1 MLELAYILS
10 IILMVLLPVILAAGL
25 RRLTPAPWLLFSLGA
40 LTFALSQVVHIPLN
54 DWLADLGW
62 LPGETIADLP
72 LWRTALTAGLTAGLC
87 EELARAAGY
96 LFLRKYRPH
105 WLHLP
110 GSLMLGLG
118 HGGIESMVFGG
129 VLTAATVSALLPLR
143 GIDLTQLGL
152 TSEQL
157 SAINLQLSAFASS
170 PWLALQPLLE
180 RLLAIRAHVTLSLMV
195 WKAFAR
201 GKLRRYWV
209 YILVA
214 ILYHAA
220 IDYAAVWASTT
231 YHEQPLGY
239 LGVMLAVLL
248 PGWAWAIWT
257 VRRHALTRAQPG
269 PLRGELAVF
278 WVATLKEL
286 RQAWST
292 KRILVVWAV
301 FLAFGML
308 SPLLAR
314 FTFEIVSSMEGAEMF
329 ADLIPP
335 PTTVDSMVQYLKNLS
350 QFGFILAVLLAM
362 GAVVGEKER
371 RVAPMILSKPMARWA
386 FILSKFAAQLLVYS
400 GAFFLSALAA
410 YYYTLF
416 LFGPLEIGSFLLL
429 NALLLLWL
437 LTFVALSLLGSTLG
451 KSTVAAGGIGL
462 GLCVVLMLAGT
473 LPRWGALLPGG
484 LMTWATLLGQQAAG
498 LSQGADAATLLSG
511 AAAGQGGAAAS
522 ALALILLSLVLAVGI
537 FEQQEI

>member
-10 IILMVLLPVILAAGL
+10 ITLMILLPVLFAAGL
-25 RRLTPAPWLLFSLGA
+25 RRLIPAPWMLFSLGA
-40 LTFALSQVVHIPLN
+40 LTFIFSQVVHLPLN

-62 LPGETIADLP
+62 LPGETIANLP

-87 EELARAAGY
+87 EELARAASY
-96 LFLRKYRPH
+96 LFLRKYRPA
-105 WLHLP
+105 WLNLP

-129 VLTAATVSALLPLR
+129 VLTAATLSALLPLR
-143 GIDLTQLGL
+143 GIDLTQLNL

-157 SAINLQLSAFASS
+157 SAINLQLTAITTS

-180 RLLAIRAHVTLSLMV
+180 RLLAISAHVTLSLMV

-201 GKLRRYWV
+201 GKLRRDWI

-220 IDYAAVWASTT
+220 IDYAAVWTSTT
-231 YHEQPLGY
+231 YHEQPFAY

-257 VRRHALTRAQPG
+257 IRRHALTRAQPG

-329 ADLIPP
+329 AGLIPP
-335 PTTVDSMVQYLKNLS
+335 PTTVDAMVQYLKNLS

-462 GLCVVLMLAGT
+462 ALCVVLMLAGT

-484 LMTWATLLGQQAAG
+484 LMAWATLLGQQAAG
-498 LSQGADAATLLSG
+498 LSLGADAATLLSG
-511 AAAGQGGAAAS
+511 AATGQGGAAAS